1 MTIATNVFNNLSKG
15 RVDHDLNG
23 RFELPLYS
31 SGLDHSVNFNTNFK
45 GSLIFR
51 VGSKIFDDTNEARF
65 VEFKFSNN
73 QNYVLVLTDLKM
85 RFLSFDANNE
95 IGWVLDGS
103 SNILE
108 VTTPWTIAQVKE
120 IVSRESYSQ
129 NYDAMIFC
137 HDDLEPR
144 KLTRNSANS
153 FTLQTYARKD
163 DPFPLTWQAAKTIT
177 GVTSAT
183 TAQVTAVAHGY
194 SVGDR
199 VKISGISGMTELNGW
214 TAAVLTVPTAN
225 TFTIDVNTTS
235 FSAYTSGGNAEK
247 VLTGSYPR
255 TCVFA
260 KGRLNYSRGTTLFL
274 SETGQ
279 YFIHTLPASV
289 LPASA
294 IQRTLSD
301 TAQDIEW
308 IIGIDAGL
316 ITGQADS
323 IISINGGGNFQPI
336 TSDTMEANVTSA
348 PGAYVARPLLKDGL
362 LFYVGLDR
370 RNLYYFQYDALT
382 ETFKAQDANVFALDV
397 TRPLFKKIR
406 SKKDRND
413 LIYCLMEDGTW
424 ATLNINIP
432 EKILSWLPHETEGQV
447 QDIAVISDN
456 DGNQKLF
463 SIVLRSGVYYIEQ
476 EADLVEFSQRESF
489 FTNVKATDDNAFIRK
504 LSDEL
509 SSCVY
514 VDNAEIVSDLRTATI
529 TYDSNAGT
537 ITAGAAS
544 FSSGDVGKHI
554 VYKTSTGYEYGRF
567 EITAYT
573 STTVVSVSV
582 LQAPHSNTYSSW
594 YLTFSSLSGLTRF
607 NGVEVNVV
615 ADGAFLDSFTVSAGA
630 ISLGKQASVV
640 VVGLPYTGVAK
651 TFPLGVNASGGTLT
665 QAKPKSIAS
674 LNIRAI
680 STVGG
685 KFGSSRYNL
694 DAIQD
699 IRVTSLNYLPAIP
712 IDRTARVV
720 YSDSPDVDRACYFVQ
735 DIPGPMHVTAA
746 MLEVNYV

>member
-31 SGLDHSVNFNTNFK
+31 NGLDYSVNFNTNFK

-51 VGSKIFDDTNEARF
+51 SGNKLIDDTDEARF

-73 QNYVLVLTDLKM
+73 QNYLLVLTNLKM
-85 RFLSFDANNE
+85 RFLSFDANND

-108 VTTPWTIAQVKE
+108 LTTPWTIAQVKE
-120 IVSRESYSQ
+120 IISRESYSQ

-137 HDDLEPR
+137 HSDLEPR
-144 KLTRNSANS
+144 KLIRNSANS
-153 FTLQTYARKD
+153 FTLRVYSRKD
-163 DPFPLTWQAAKTIT
+163 DPFPLTWAAAKTIT
-177 GVTSAT
+177 AVTKAT
-183 TAQVTAVAHGY
+183 TAQVTITAHGY

-199 VKISGISGMTELNGW
+199 VKISGISGMTELNSW
-214 TAAVLTVPTAN
+214 TAAVLTTPTAD
-225 TFTIDVNTTS
+225 TFTIDVDTS
-235 FSAYTSGGNAEK
+235 SFIAYSSGGSSEK
-247 VLTGSYPR
+247 VSTGSYPK
-255 TCVFA
+255 TCAFS
-260 KGRLNYSRGTTLFL
+260 KGRLNYTRGTTTFL
-274 SETGQ
+274 SESGQ

-308 IIGIDAGL
+308 MIGVDAGL
-316 ITGQADS
+316 ISGQADS
-323 IISINGGGNFQPI
+323 IISITGGGNFQAI

-348 PGAYVARPLLKDGL
+348 PGAYKSKPLLKDGL

-382 ETFKAQDANVFALDV
+382 ETFKAQDANVFALDAS
-397 TRPLFKKIR
+397 RPLLKKVR

-413 LIYCLMEDGTW
+413 LIYCLMEDGSW

-432 EKILSWLPHETEGQV
+432 EKILAWLPHETDGEI

-476 EADLVEFSQRESF
+476 EADIVEFSQRESF
-489 FTNVKATDDNAFIRK
+489 FTDVKADDDSAFIRK

-509 SSCVY
+509 TECIY

-529 TYDSNAGT
+529 TYDSNAAT
-537 ITAGAAS
+537 ITAGTAS
-544 FSSGDVGKHI
+544 FSSGDIGKHI

-567 EITAYT
+567 EITGYT
-573 STTVVSVSV
+573 STTVVTVSV
-582 LQAPHSNTYSSW
+582 LQTPHANTYASW
-594 YLTFSSLSGLTRF
+594 YLTFSSISGLTRF
-607 NGVEVNVV
+607 NGLEVNVV
-615 ADGAFLDSFTVSAGA
+615 GDGAFIDSFTVSAGA
-630 ISLGKQASVV
+630 IALEKQVCVAVI
-640 VVGLPYTGVAK
+640 GLAYTGVAK
-651 TFPLGVNASGGTLT
+651 TFPLGVSSGSGTLT

-674 LNIRAI
+674 LNVRAI

-685 KFGSSRYNL
+685 KFGASRYNL

-699 IRVTSLNYLPAIP
+699 IRAASLNYLPAIP
-712 IDRTARVV
+712 IDRTARIV
-720 YSDSPDVDRACYFVQ
+720 YSDSPNVDRACYFVQ
-735 DIPGPMHVTAA
+735 DIPGPMHITAA